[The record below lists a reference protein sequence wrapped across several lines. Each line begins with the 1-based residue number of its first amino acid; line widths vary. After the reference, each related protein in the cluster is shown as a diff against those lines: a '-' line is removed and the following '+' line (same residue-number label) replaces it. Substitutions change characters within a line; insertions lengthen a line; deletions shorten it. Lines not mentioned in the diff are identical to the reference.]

1 MKLQPVN
8 IIALIIMLGL
18 EFLILGVEEQKIGLK
33 ILGGGIAA
41 AGWILNTIAICQGGL
56 T

>member
-8 IIALIIMLGL
+8 TIALIIMLGL

-33 ILGGGIAA
+33 ILGGGITAV
-41 AGWILNTIAICQGGL
+41 GWILNTIAIFQGGL
-56 T
+56 K